1 MRSHYC
7 GDLRATESGEEV
19 EIYGWVHR
27 RRDHGGVIFLD
38 IRDRTGVLQ
47 VVFDPDEEQSFALA
61 DSVRNEYVLRA
72 KGKVREQS
80 FALADSVR
88 NEYVLQ
94 AKGKVRPRPE
104 GTVNADMPTGEIEV
118 LGKELVILNAA
129 KTPPFQLDA
138 HSEAGEDVRL
148 RYRYMDLR
156 RPEMQQR
163 MQARARI
170 TSAVRSF
177 LEEKGFWDV
186 ETPTLSRATPEGARD
201 YLVPSRTHPGEFFAL
216 PQSPQVYKQ
225 LLMMS
230 GMDKYYQIARC
241 YRDEDLRADRQPEFT
256 QIDIEASFV
265 SQADIMSLTEGMLR
279 KLFTQVL
286 NVELPDFPVLT
297 WAESM
302 RDFGSDRPD
311 LRNPLRLVD
320 VADLFTEVEF
330 KVFNGPANDPNGRIV
345 ALRAPGAASL
355 SRKVID
361 DYTSFVGRYGAK
373 GLAYI
378 KVNDL
383 AAGAEGLQSPILKFI
398 PEDVVSAVLERV
410 GAESGDLV
418 FFGADSAK
426 VVNDAMG
433 ALRGELG
440 NDLNLL
446 DGQYRPCWVVDWPM
460 FSQDRDGAFSA
471 EHHPFTR
478 PTCSPEELL
487 AAPAIAQAA
496 AYDVLRIHD
505 NDMQKAVFDV
515 LRMDETGQSKFSFLL
530 DALQY
535 GCPPHGGIALGL
547 DRLVMLM
554 TNTQSIRDVI
564 AFPKTQSASCV
575 MMAAP
580 GEVEDQ
586 QLKDLHIRLRGPV
599 NVAVAGAD
607 GAETAE

>member
-7 GDLRATESGEEV
+7 GDLRASESGQEV

-38 IRDRTGVLQ
+38 VRDRTGVLQ
-47 VVFDPDEEQSFALA
+47 VVFDPDEEESFALA
-61 DSVRNEYVLRA
+61 DSVRNEYVLM
-72 KGKVREQS
+72 
-80 FALADSVR
+80 
-88 NEYVLQ
+88 

-104 GTVNADMPTGEIEV
+104 GTVNSDMPTGEVEV
-118 LGKELVILNAA
+118 LGKELKILNAA
-129 KTPPFQLDA
+129 KTPPFQLDEY
-138 HSEAGEDVRL
+138 SEAGEDIRL

-170 TSAVRSF
+170 TSAVRSY
-177 LEEKGFWDV
+177 LEEHGFWDI

-256 QIDIEASFV
+256 QIDIEASFIN
-265 SQADIMSLTEGMLR
+265 QADIMSLTEGMLR
-279 KLFTQVL
+279 AVFSSVIQ
-286 NVELPDFPVLT
+286 VELPEFPVLS
-297 WAESM
+297 WADAM
-302 RDFGSDRPD
+302 RDYGSDRPD

-320 VADLFTEVEF
+320 AADLFANVEF
-330 KVFNGPANDPNGRIV
+330 KVFNGPANDPKGRVV
-345 ALRAPGAASL
+345 ALRAPGAATL
-355 SRKVID
+355 SRKMID
-361 DYTSFVGRYGAK
+361 DYTAFVARYGAK

-383 AAGAEGLQSPILKFI
+383 ADGMEGLQSPILKFI
-398 PEDVVSAVLERV
+398 PQEVVSAVLERV
-410 GAESGDLV
+410 GAQTGDLV

-440 NDLNLL
+440 RDLGLL
-446 DGQYRPCWVVDWPM
+446 DGDYRPCWVVDWPM
-460 FSQDRDGAFSA
+460 FSQDRDGSFSA

-478 PTCSPEELL
+478 PTCSPAELL
-487 AAPAIAQAA
+487 ADPASAQAA
-496 AYDVLRIHD
+496 AYDVVLNGYELGGGSLRIHD
-505 NDMQKAVFDV
+505 NEMQKAVFDV
-515 LRMDETGQSKFSFLL
+515 LRMDEAGQSKFSFLL

-535 GCPPHGGIALGL
+535 GCPPHGGIALGM

-554 TNTQSIRDVI
+554 TETQSIRDVI
-564 AFPKTQSASCV
+564 AFPKTQSAACV

-580 GEVEDQ
+580 GAVEDQ
-586 QLKDLHIRLRGPV
+586 QLKDLHIRLRGPA
-599 NVAVAGAD
+599 NVVA
-607 GAETAE
+607 AEAGDSAAE

>member
-7 GDLRATESGEEV
+7 GEVRATDSGEEV

-47 VVFDPDEEQSFALA
+47 VVFDPDEEKSFALA

-72 KGKVREQS
+72 KGKVR
-80 FALADSVR
+80 
-88 NEYVLQ
+88 
-94 AKGKVRPRPE
+94 PRPE
-104 GTVNADMPTGEIEV
+104 GTINADMPTGEIEV

-129 KTPPFQLDA
+129 KTPPFQLDE
-138 HSEAGEDVRL
+138 HSDAGEDIRL

-163 MQARARI
+163 LQARAKI
-170 TSAVRSF
+170 TSAVRGY
-177 LEEKGFWDV
+177 LEDSGFWDV

-230 GMDKYYQIARC
+230 GLDKYYQIARC

-265 SQADIMSLTEGMLR
+265 SQADIMALTEGMLR
-279 KLFTQVL
+279 HLFSTVL
-286 NVELPDFPVLT
+286 DVALPEFPVLS
-297 WAESM
+297 WAEAM
-302 RDFGSDRPD
+302 RDYGNDRPD

-320 VADLFTEVEF
+320 VADLFTGVEF
-330 KVFNGPANDPNGRIV
+330 KVFNGPANDPKGRVV

-361 DYTSFVGRYGAK
+361 DYTGFVGRYGAK

-383 AAGAEGLQSPILKFI
+383 SAGAEGLQSPILKFI

-440 NDLNLL
+440 SDLGLL
-446 DGQYRPCWVVDWPM
+446 EDQYRPCWVVDWPM
-460 FSQDRDGAFSA
+460 FAEDRDGSLSA
-471 EHHPFTR
+471 EHHPFTQ
-478 PTCSPEELL
+478 PTCTPEELL
-487 AAPAIAQAA
+487 ANPASAQAA
-496 AYDVLRIHD
+496 AYDVILNGYELGGGSLRIHD

-554 TNTQSIRDVI
+554 TNTQAIRDVI
-564 AFPKTQSASCV
+564 AFPKTQSAACV

-580 GEVEDQ
+580 GAVEDQ

-599 NVAVAGAD
+599 NVS
-607 GAETAE
+607 AEPPTEQVSE

>member
-7 GDLRATESGEEV
+7 GDLRASESGQEV

-38 IRDRTGVLQ
+38 VRDRTGVLQ
-47 VVFDPDEEQSFALA
+47 VVFDPDEEESFALA
-61 DSVRNEYVLRA
+61 DSVRNEYVLMA
-72 KGKVREQS
+72 KGKVR
-80 FALADSVR
+80 A
-88 NEYVLQ
+88 
-94 AKGKVRPRPE
+94 RPE
-104 GTVNADMPTGEIEV
+104 GTVNPDMPTGEVEV
-118 LGKELVILNAA
+118 LGKELRILNAA
-129 KTPPFQLDA
+129 KTPPFQLDEY
-138 HSEAGEDVRL
+138 SEAGEDIRL

-170 TSAVRSF
+170 TSAVRSY
-177 LEEKGFWDV
+177 LEGQGFWDI

-265 SQADIMSLTEGMLR
+265 NQSDIMTLTEGMLR
-279 KLFTQVL
+279 SVFSSVIQVD
-286 NVELPDFPVLT
+286 LPEFPVLS
-297 WAESM
+297 WSDAI
-302 RDFGSDRPD
+302 RDYGSDRPD

-320 VADLFTEVEF
+320 VADLFATVEF
-330 KVFNGPANDPNGRIV
+330 KVFEGPANDPQGRVV
-345 ALRAPGAASL
+345 ALRAPGAATL
-355 SRKVID
+355 SRKMID
-361 DYTSFVGRYGAK
+361 DYTAFVARYGAK

-383 AAGAEGLQSPILKFI
+383 ANGMEGLQSPILKFI
-398 PEDVVSAVLERV
+398 PEDVVSAVLKRV
-410 GAESGDLV
+410 GAQTGDLV

-440 NDLNLL
+440 SDLGVL
-446 DGQYRPCWVVDWPM
+446 DGDYRPCWVVDWPM
-460 FSQDRDGAFSA
+460 FSQDRDGSFSA

-478 PTCSPEELL
+478 PTCSPAEVL
-487 AAPAIAQAA
+487 ADPASAQAA
-496 AYDVLRIHD
+496 AYDVVLNGYELGGGSLRIHD
-505 NDMQKAVFDV
+505 NEMQKAVFDV
-515 LRMDETGQSKFSFLL
+515 LRMDEADQSKFSFLL

-535 GCPPHGGIALGL
+535 GCPPHGGIALGM

-554 TNTQSIRDVI
+554 TETQSIRDVI
-564 AFPKTQSASCV
+564 AFPKTQSAACV

-580 GEVEDQ
+580 GSVEDQ
-586 QLKDLHIRLRGPV
+586 QLKDLHIRLRGPA
-599 NVAVAGAD
+599 NVVAAGAGD
-607 GAETAE
+607 GAAE

>member
-7 GDLRATESGEEV
+7 GDLRASESGQEV

-38 IRDRTGVLQ
+38 VRDRTGVLQ
-47 VVFDPDEEQSFALA
+47 VVFDPDEEESFALA
-61 DSVRNEYVLRA
+61 DSVRNEYVLMA
-72 KGKVREQS
+72 KGR
-80 FALADSVR
+80 
-88 NEYVLQ
+88 
-94 AKGKVRPRPE
+94 VRPRPE
-104 GTVNADMPTGEIEV
+104 GTVNPDMPTGEVEV
-118 LGKELVILNAA
+118 LGKELKILNAA
-129 KTPPFQLDA
+129 KTPPFQLDEY
-138 HSEAGEDVRL
+138 SEAGEDIRL

-170 TSAVRSF
+170 TSAVRSY
-177 LEEKGFWDV
+177 LEEHGFWDI

-256 QIDIEASFV
+256 QIDIEASFIN
-265 SQADIMSLTEGMLR
+265 QADIMSLTEGMLR
-279 KLFTQVL
+279 AVFSSVIQ
-286 NVELPDFPVLT
+286 VELPEFPVLS
-297 WAESM
+297 WADAM
-302 RDFGSDRPD
+302 RDYGSDRPD

-320 VADLFTEVEF
+320 AADLFANVEF
-330 KVFNGPANDPNGRIV
+330 KVFNGPANDPKGRVV
-345 ALRAPGAASL
+345 ALRAPGAATL
-355 SRKVID
+355 SRKMID
-361 DYTSFVGRYGAK
+361 DYTAFVARYGAK

-383 AAGAEGLQSPILKFI
+383 ADGMEGLQSPILKFI
-398 PEDVVSAVLERV
+398 PEEVVSAVLEGV
-410 GAESGDLV
+410 GAQTGDLV

-440 NDLNLL
+440 RDLGLL
-446 DGQYRPCWVVDWPM
+446 DGDYRPCWVVDWPM
-460 FSQDRDGAFSA
+460 FSQDRDGSFSA

-478 PTCSPEELL
+478 PTCSPAELL
-487 AAPAIAQAA
+487 ADPASAQAA
-496 AYDVLRIHD
+496 AYDVVLNGYELGGGSLRIHD
-505 NDMQKAVFDV
+505 NEMQKAVFDV
-515 LRMDETGQSKFSFLL
+515 LRMDEAGQSKFSFLL

-535 GCPPHGGIALGL
+535 GCPPHGGIALGM

-554 TNTQSIRDVI
+554 TETQSIRDVI
-564 AFPKTQSASCV
+564 AFPKTQSAACV

-580 GEVEDQ
+580 GAVEDQ
-586 QLKDLHIRLRGPV
+586 QLKDLHIRLRGPA
-599 NVAVAGAD
+599 NVVA
-607 GAETAE
+607 AEAGDSAAE